1 MVIVGERGSG
11 RAFRMRHARHGSH
24 AARGWPSCSCGVAN
38 NLDAGARRAL
48 RGGAVMQPRS
58 APVVGALHGVDL
70 FVGLIVGQIPAY
82 RPHLPCIAMAL
93 SNLDAALAGGKR
105 IVHDPH
111 SGPGD
116 KRREL

>member
-1 MVIVGERGSG
+1 MPGTAAMPRAAG
-11 RAFRMRHARHGSH
+11 RPVLAVLRTTSMR
-24 AARGWPSCSCGVAN
+24 
-38 NLDAGARRAL
+38 ARRAL
-48 RGGAVMQPRS
+48 RGGAVMQPCS

-70 FVGLIVGQIPAY
+70 FAGLIFGQIPAY

-105 IVHDPH
+105 FVHDPH